1 MPKHRHEKT
10 QTSKLYYDNSF
21 YHADDRFFF
30 FPGFKLSVFSWEL
43 SSFMSHWTSSCTMA
57 IPCCLFQLYH
67 WNVLLVWV
75 FNRQVVKQTLVCLHY
90 TEKVGRYISAGF
102 VCIFKAAYFNR
113 SLEKTSELLLDFWR
127 CDAVSVVL
135 HIKFL
140 PLHEYLGFAQSFN
153 YICNNWE

>member
-1 MPKHRHEKT
+1 MIIPFIT
-10 QTSKLYYDNSF
+10 LMTD
-21 YHADDRFFF
+21 FFF
-30 FPGFKLSVFSWEL
+30 LVLNYQFFHGSSHRSWATGL
-43 SSFMSHWTSSCTMA
+43 QAVPWRFLVV
-57 IPCCLFQLYH
+57 CLFQFYH

-127 CDAVSVVL
+127 CDAVLVVL